1 MKDLMKMDTNFEI
14 TFKGKVIHGDNYGTK
29 IGFPT
34 INIDRRNF
42 NSLGENIKFG
52 IYKGEVIL
60 ENKTYK
66 AGIII
71 GPEDK
76 KGLPKLEAHLI
87 SYKGNAYGKIVVFKL
102 EKFLRKYKIFKT
114 EKELINQIKQDIKL
128 CK

>member
-1 MKDLMKMDTNFEI
+1 MKMVTNFEI
-14 TFKGKVIHGDNYGTK
+14 TFKGKVIHGDKYGTK

-42 NSLGENIKFG
+42 NSLKREIKFG

-60 ENKTYK
+60 NNKIYK

-71 GPEDK
+71 GPADK
-76 KGLPKLEAHLI
+76 KSLPKLEAHLLN
-87 SYKGNAYGKIVVFKL
+87 YKGNAYGKIVVFKL
-102 EKFLRKYKIFKT
+102 EKFLRKYKVFKT

>member
-1 MKDLMKMDTNFEI
+1 MNDLMKMVTNVEI
-14 TFKGKVIHGDNYGTK
+14 TFKGKVIHGDKYGTK

-42 NSLGENIKFG
+42 NSLKREIKFG

-60 ENKTYK
+60 NNKIYK

-71 GPEDK
+71 GPADK
-76 KGLPKLEAHLI
+76 KSLPKLEAHLLN
-87 SYKGNAYGKIVVFKL
+87 YKGNAYGKIVVFKL
-102 EKFLRKYKIFKT
+102 EKFLRKYKVFKT
-114 EKELINQIKQDIKL
+114 EQELINQINQDIKL

>member
-1 MKDLMKMDTNFEI
+1 MNYEFC
-14 TFKGKVIHGDNYGTK
+14 GRVIHGDNYGSK

-42 NSLGENIKFG
+42 NSLKENIKFG
-52 IYKGEVIL
+52 IYKGEVEL
-60 ENKTYK
+60 GNKTYK

-71 GPEDK
+71 GPIDK

-87 SYKGNAYGKIVVFKL
+87 SYKGNAYGKIAVFKL
-102 EKFLRKYKIFKT
+102 EKFLRKYKLFKT
-114 EKELINQIKQDIKL
+114 EKELIIQIKKDIEL

>member
-1 MKDLMKMDTNFEI
+1 MKMVTNFEI
-14 TFKGKVIHGDNYGTK
+14 TFKGKVIHGDKYGTK

-42 NSLGENIKFG
+42 NFLKEEVKFG
-52 IYKGEVIL
+52 IYKGKVIL
-60 ENKTYK
+60 NNKIYK

-76 KGLPKLEAHLI
+76 KGLPKLEAHLLN
-87 SYKGNAYGKIVVFKL
+87 YKGNAYGEIVVFKL

-114 EKELINQIKQDIKL
+114 EKELINQINQDIKL